1 MSPVL
6 AVVLLVAAQR
16 LAELAVARRNTA
28 RLLAQGAVEHGARH
42 YPLVVLLHAAWLLT
56 LPIVVPA
63 GRWPDPWLLGPFVLL
78 QPLRAWVIASLG
90 GRWTT
95 RVIVLPHVPP
105 VRRGPYRWLRH
116 PNYLIVAAEIA
127 LLPLAFGAWR
137 HALVF
142 SALNAIVLIGIRVPC
157 ESRALEATAREEDR

>member
-16 LAELAVARRNTA
+16 LVELVVARRNTA

-42 YPLVVLLHAAWLLT
+42 YPLIVLLHAAWLLT
-56 LPIVVPA
+56 LAAVVPA
-63 GRWPDPWLLGPFVLL
+63 DRWPDPWLLGLFVLL

-95 RVIVLPHVPP
+95 RVIVLPGAAP
-105 VRRGPYRWLRH
+105 VWHGPYRWLRH
-116 PNYLIVAAEIA
+116 PNYLVVAAEIA
-127 LLPLAFGAWR
+127 LLPAAFGAWA
-137 HALVF
+137 HALLF
-142 SALNAIVLIGIRVPC
+142 SALNAAMLAWRIRV
-157 ESRALEATAREEDR
+157 EEAALDAPG